1 MSGGPADPFD
11 KTRILP
17 GVPPLPPTEVLQVPV
32 ASAPSSPLAPS
43 APSAPSTSTPML
55 PGPGAALRAP
65 GLGSRGIYLFLA
77 ATVVAAGVSWAL
89 LGGRTGPRRALEA
102 EPVAESLPPS
112 LRAYRA
118 AADQGDPRAMRMLG
132 ACYTY
137 GLGVRVNP
145 LEGAAWYRRAAQAGD
160 RMALQELDAA
170 GAATG
175 TRR

>member
-1 MSGGPADPFD
+1 MTGGPADPFD

-17 GVPPLPPTEVLQVPV
+17 GVPPLPAPV
-32 ASAPSSPLAPS
+32 APEIPSASAPLAPPERNPPLA
-43 APSAPSTSTPML
+43 APVPAP
-55 PGPGAALRAP
+55 RAP

-145 LEGAAWYRRAAQAGD
+145 MEGAAWYRRAAQAGD
-160 RMALQELDAA
+160 RVALQELDAT
-170 GAATG
+170 GA
-175 TRR
+175 RR